1 FSLNQFTPPVHHC
14 LDYHTSAGSMALIM
28 LSRTFLALVLG
39 SSILQS
45 ALALEL
51 RAVSEAAEDG
61 KEYDLEIRTQMSQQ
75 TFAMNPLTDKSA
87 TQVSGALDHDPRLS

>member
-1 FSLNQFTPPVHHC
+1 
-14 LDYHTSAGSMALIM
+14 MALIV
-28 LSRTFLALVLG
+28 LSRNFLALVLG

-51 RAVSEAAEDG
+51 RAVSDAAPRG

-75 TFAMNPLTDKSA
+75 MFEMNPLTDESA
-87 TQVSGALDHDPRLS
+87 TRVSEALDHDPKLS